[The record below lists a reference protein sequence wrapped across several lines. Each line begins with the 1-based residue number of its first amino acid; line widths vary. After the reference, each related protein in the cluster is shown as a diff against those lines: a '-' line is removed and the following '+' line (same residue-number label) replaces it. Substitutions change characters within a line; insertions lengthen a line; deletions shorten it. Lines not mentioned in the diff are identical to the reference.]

1 MIAQISAWFTVT
13 GFFGLMCFQ
22 ILLALGFPYGQ
33 AAWGGKHIKLPSH
46 LRIASLF
53 SAGVFV
59 VASLFVLER
68 AAILSIL
75 NNSTIVTIAM
85 WILVALL
92 GLNTLSNL
100 ASPSKLEKSI
110 MTPISLI
117 LALLCLIVSIT
128 AD

>member
-1 MIAQISAWFTVT
+1 MIAQVAAVAAII

-33 AAWGGKHIKLPSH
+33 AAWGGKHIKLPSS

-59 VASLFVLER
+59 VASLLILER
-68 AAILSIL
+68 AGIISVFR
-75 NNSTIVTIAM
+75 NSTVITIVV
-85 WILVALL
+85 WILVAFF

-100 ASPSKLEKSI
+100 ASKSKLEKRI
-110 MTPISLI
+110 MTPISLT
-117 LALLCLIVSIT
+117 LALLCFVVAIT
-128 AD
+128 AN